1 MEITNRNYLLRGVFA
16 LGLAVVFSGVTAS
29 LFADDAGDG
38 VAQLTQAEEA
48 NAKKVFEELDKRLA
62 LAKEHAAK
70 KEFAE
75 ADKIYQSVLAEQK
88 KILGT
93 LAVRRNE
100 QLGRE
105 IASMRHDW
113 SEDIISRAKL
123 AIAEGRYQDA
133 INIASEAQVVDPSSS
148 AKVSSLVEYCRQ
160 KLTSTQVR
168 DDISLAS
175 ADKDLSKNNKSIEL
189 LMNEAKTFYVN
200 KRYEEAR
207 NRLERIYIIDPYN
220 AEATFMLNQLYQKMY
235 EAGAKRA
242 NADVDGIYAA
252 SEWVWQEPVFPS
264 GLDNVVVKPA
274 EIKDA
279 GTQSLYAKLEQI
291 VIPSFKLEDSDI
303 LSAIRLLNRLSKN
316 FDPDGQGVSINS
328 GFNDETAQHIGRINV
343 SAIAPMSLL
352 EVIKFICEDTGLA
365 YRIDSTSNSIIIGP
379 GVDQKLDIQ
388 FFQVRGDLISSIAG
402 SDGSD
407 GTGAAVGGAGAGASA
422 NTKFDASKMG
432 RAGEG
437 IDAKEFLG
445 SKDGSTTVVQRPSVT
460 ALALMKYFDERG
472 VTFGEGSSISYDK
485 RAGKLVVKNT
495 AENLR
500 RMDELLR
507 QLDAIKTPLVMVE
520 VKAIEVAE
528 TDMQELGFN
537 WTMGELTSTS
547 SNQHMWAFEQG
558 PDSLPV
564 TRTNDWGVDGGII
577 KNLNVFPM
585 LFGEQKVF
593 GSDQGFNLTLTID
606 ALSRNLRTETLSAP
620 KAMATSGSTASVR
633 MVKSY
638 YFPESWDTYEIEV
651 NGGSPSITAPSPT
664 FSDEFDVGVIFD
676 VTPVVNPD
684 NYTINMDINPTV
696 TSYLGPDNYPIVIE
710 GIIHTGV
717 FIPTYDA
724 QGNLV
729 SAKEITTPT
738 KNEYNV
744 WMPIISRR
752 NLKVNVT
759 VYDGETILIGGMI
772 DSVVQTRTDKWP
784 VLGYLPLVGRLFQ
797 VQQENTERRNLLLFV
812 TTRLINN
819 DGVPVRRNLQ
829 RGAPDFNR

>member
-1 MEITNRNYLLRGVFA
+1 MEITNRNYLSRSVFA
-16 LGLAVVFSGVTAS
+16 IGLAVVLSGVGAS
-29 LFADDAGDG
+29 LVADDAGDS
-38 VAQLTQAEEA
+38 AAKLTQAEEA
-48 NAKKVFEELDKRLA
+48 DAKKVYEELDKRLE
-62 LAKEHAAK
+62 LARLHVSK

-75 ADKIYQSVLAEQK
+75 ADKIFQSVLAEQK
-88 KILGT
+88 KIPGT

-100 QLGRE
+100 ELTRE
-105 IASMRHDW
+105 ITSMRRDW
-113 SEDIISRAKL
+113 ADSIIARGKM

-133 INIASEAQVVDPSSS
+133 INIVSEAQVVDPAS
-148 AKVSSLVEYCRQ
+148 ASKVSSLVEYCRQ

-168 DDISLAS
+168 QDISLAS
-175 ADKDLSKNNKSIEL
+175 ADKDLTQNDKNVEL
-189 LMNEAKTFYVN
+189 LMNEAKTFFVN

-220 AEATFMLNQLYQKMY
+220 AQATYMLNQLYQKMY
-235 EAGAKRA
+235 DAGAKRA
-242 NADVDGIYAA
+242 NADIDGIYAA
-252 SEWVWQEPVFPS
+252 SQWVWQEPVFPS
-264 GLDNVVVKPA
+264 GLDNAVVKPA

-279 GTQSLYAKLEQI
+279 GTQNLYAKLEQI

-316 FDPDGQGVSINS
+316 FDPEGQGVSINS

-365 YRIDSTSNSIIIGP
+365 YRIDSSSNSIIIGP
-379 GVDQKLDIQ
+379 GVDQKMDTQ

-402 SDGSD
+402 TDGAD
-407 GTGAAVGGAGAGASA
+407 GTGAATGGATGNA
-422 NTKFDASKMG
+422 NAKIDATKLGK
-432 RAGEG
+432 AGEG
-437 IDAKEFLG
+437 TDVKEFLT
-445 SKDGSTTVVQRPSVT
+445 SKEGTATTTQRPSVT
-460 ALALMKYFDERG
+460 AVALMKYFDERG

-547 SNQHMWAFEQG
+547 SNEHMWMFEQG

-564 TRTNDWGVDGGII
+564 TRSNDWGVDAGII

-638 YFPESWDTYEIEV
+638 YFPESWDTYEIEI
-651 NGGSPSITAPSPT
+651 NSGSASITAPTPT
-664 FSDEFDVGVIFD
+664 FSDEFDVGIIFD

-710 GIIHTGV
+710 GIMHSGI

-724 QGNLV
+724 QGNLI

-738 KNEYNV
+738 KNEFNV

-772 DSVVQTRTDKWP
+772 DSVVQSRTDKWP

-797 VQQENTERRNLLLFV
+797 SQQENTERRNLLLFV
-812 TTRLINN
+812 TTRLVNN